1 MKRILIAISLVVVV
15 LAAAFQANAL
25 NVDVY
30 AGHSTTGGGTPYSG
44 LTGSFTSPD
53 ILFATNT
60 SYAWHPFNLDSFG
73 ADITGSLNVLAT
85 GNHTFAL
92 NSDDGSLLFI
102 DGALVVDNGG
112 PHGAQIVSNSVSL
125 TAGIHPFE
133 VQFFED
139 FGGPSGVDLSLPT
152 DVSYSAP
159 VPEPAT
165 LLLLGGGLLGLA
177 GYGRRRFS
185 KK

>member
-1 MKRILIAISLVVVV
+1 MKRILIAISLIVV
-15 LAAAFQANAL
+15 LATAVQANAL

-30 AGHSTTGGGTPYSG
+30 IGHSTTGGGTPYSD
-44 LTGSFTSPD
+44 LAGSFTSPD

-60 SYAWHPFNLDSFG
+60 SYAWHPFGLGSFG